1 MGSYAL
7 GNLADNLPTFVV
19 LPDPRG
25 LPYNQRGNFSS
36 GFLPVKYQ
44 GLVLN
49 AAAPEPIPNLRPAS
63 QFGFAQG
70 NADQKGLELL
80 HIGTKLMR
88 PSIPMIHNFVRGSQP
103 IN

>member
-1 MGSYAL
+1 MRL
-7 GNLADNLPTFVV
+7 GNLVDNLPTFVV
-19 LPDPRG
+19 LPDSRG

-80 HIGTKLMR
+80 QHWNETHAPNIRMTRSFGR
-88 PSIPMIHNFVRGSQP
+88 VSQLT
-103 IN
+103 N